1 MIITL
6 ITIGIVIG
14 MIACFIIADRTCNDL
29 AFVIGFVLAIIA
41 FFAVLFTG
49 IGIIDAQANE
59 DIYYQ
64 NVLYEKE
71 MLEYRI
77 EHIEENITGNELLY
91 NDIVEFNNELRSV
104 KKWANSPWTN
114 WFYNQDI
121 ATIDY
126 IELDMH

>member
-126 IELDMH
+126 IELDVH

>member
-59 DIYYQ
+59 NIYYQ

-126 IELDMH
+126 IELDVH